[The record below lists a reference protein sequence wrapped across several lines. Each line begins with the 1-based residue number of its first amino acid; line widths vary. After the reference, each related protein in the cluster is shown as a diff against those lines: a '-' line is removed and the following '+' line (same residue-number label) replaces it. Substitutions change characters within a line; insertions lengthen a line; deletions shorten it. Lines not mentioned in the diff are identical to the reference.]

1 MTKKLGWES
10 DMSEIEQSDRI
21 HPRLEPQQSPQE
33 PQTTEI
39 VVDDTATL
47 PTYSN
52 FCRVTATPEEV
63 LLDFGLNTQP
73 FASGRQDVK
82 ASQRV
87 VLNFFTA
94 KRLLSAL
101 GMTIQRHEQT
111 FGSIELDVRRR
122 ASTHQGQLTSADVP
136 APTPQAEVIRLNR

>member
-1 MTKKLGWES
+1 
-10 DMSEIEQSDRI
+10 MSEIEPTDVM
-21 HPRLEPQQSPQE
+21 HPRLKPQQNPQE
-33 PQTTEI
+33 PQASEI

-122 ASTHQGQLTSADVP
+122 RHIRVSSRPPTSLLP
-136 APTPQAEVIRLNR
+136 LQRQR